1 MDLEKEE
8 ELWVIQE
15 MQEVIVIR
23 PNTG

>member
-1 MDLEKEE
+1 MDLKKEE

-15 MQEVIVIR
+15 MQEVIVIP